1 MQKSAC
7 QRGRFSVNT
16 SLLLTNASR
25 KRKPNGAAGHRKQS
39 RTSPRQTENLASQHR
54 LQLRVEGFPSG
65 QFADLQNNAHRGCGN
80 SSTARASAFQA
91 EGCGFESRFPLHSCI
106 FPFQS
111 SFFLSKHVPWAT
123 TQGLMRAVARN
134 REQAFETML
143 KVESTVTAT
152 NFILRET
159 YNGQGK
165 IRTQKAPR

>member
-65 QFADLQNNAHRGCGN
+65 Q
-80 SSTARASAFQA
+80 
-91 EGCGFESRFPLHSCI
+91 
-106 FPFQS
+106 
-111 SFFLSKHVPWAT
+111 
-123 TQGLMRAVARN
+123 
-134 REQAFETML
+134 REQTVNLSSLTSVVRIHPLPPSDRMTVFWTVFCRLFKILSSVFYFAFRAE
-143 KVESTVTAT
+143 KYSAS
-152 NFILRET
+152 N
-159 YNGQGK
+159 
-165 IRTQKAPR
+165 